1 MFSDDEIER
10 YARHIVLKDRGG
22 EGQNRLKSA
31 SIALIGVGGIG
42 SPAALYLAA
51 AGVGRI
57 GLIDDDVVSLP
68 NLQRQI
74 LFTTHDVHK
83 PKVEA
88 ARHHLMALNPH
99 ISIETHPI
107 RLNADNGA
115 QVLAPYDLILD
126 GSDSFASRFCVND
139 LVLRLGKTLISAAVG
154 RWTGQIGVFTGTPCY
169 RCLVPDMPVDEET
182 CTQAG
187 IVGALTG
194 VMGAMAALEAIKV
207 ITGAG
212 RALVGRLLIYEGLTG
227 ESRCLSIPPDPA
239 CPVCA
244 NHKSRE

>member
-10 YARHIVLKDRGG
+10 YARHIVLKDIGG
-22 EGQNRLKSA
+22 EGQKRLKSA

-88 ARHHLMALNPH
+88 ARHQARP
-99 ISIETHPI
+99 T
-107 RLNADNGA
+107 
-115 QVLAPYDLILD
+115 APC
-126 GSDSFASRFCVND
+126 SR
-139 LVLRLGKTLISAAVG
+139 
-154 RWTGQIGVFTGTPCY
+154 
-169 RCLVPDMPVDEET
+169 
-182 CTQAG
+182 
-187 IVGALTG
+187 
-194 VMGAMAALEAIKV
+194 AMAVSSMSMAAASPRVRSSSATRPMIRISRV
-207 ITGAG
+207 QSAG
-212 RALVGRLLIYEGLTG
+212 
-227 ESRCLSIPPDPA
+227 
-239 CPVCA
+239 
-244 NHKSRE
+244 